1 MTSHSWHLKN
11 PNELFFNFLKKNQ
24 KASKIVKNYQAKIYK
39 KARTQKDKTSIES
52 YFCPEVIF

>member
-1 MTSHSWHLKN
+1 MN
-11 PNELFFNFLKKNQ
+11 YFFNFLKKKNQ